1 MEAQIS
7 PLSQVDPA
15 ARLGKGVIVGPFCVV
30 GPQVVIGDYT
40 ELKSHVVLSGRTS
53 LGCHNK
59 LYPGCV
65 IGGEPQD
72 VSFQESETEVRIGDN
87 NLFREGVTVNKGAE
101 KEDGIT
107 RIGDRNMFM
116 ANSHIAHNCRIFND
130 VILVNGV
137 LLGGHVHVQDR
148 AIVSGNT
155 VVHHFS
161 TIGRLAFVSGGCR
174 VPHDIPPF
182 MLAAGSDNPTLK
194 TINIVGMRRAGI
206 SDSSIEVV
214 RTAFRLLY
222 RKRKSLE
229 EVREHFDSELQ
240 GSIPFEL
247 AQLLKFIEDQRAG
260 KLGRAREAVRNKD
273 HHSDDQDDV
282 QDSKAA

>member
-7 PLSQVDPA
+7 PLSQVDPSA
-15 ARLGKGVIVGPFCVV
+15 KLGKGVVIGPFCVV
-30 GPQVVIGDYT
+30 GPNVTIGDYT
-40 ELKSHVVLSGRTS
+40 QLASHVVLMGTTT
-53 LGCHNK
+53 LGAHNK

-72 VSFQESETEVRIGDN
+72 VSYQESETEVLIGDN
-87 NLFREGVTVNKGAE
+87 NLFREGVTVNRGAE

-107 RIGDRNMFM
+107 RIGNRNMFM
-116 ANSHIAHNCRIFND
+116 ANSHIAHNCRIYDD

-137 LLGGHVHVQDR
+137 LLGGHVHVHDR

-194 TINIVGMRRAGI
+194 TLNIVGMRRAGI
-206 SDSSIEVV
+206 SETSIDTVK
-214 RTAFRLLY
+214 TGFRMLY
-222 RKRKSLE
+222 RKRKTMA
-229 EVREHFDSELQ
+229 EVQAHFDETLDGVIPMEL
-240 GSIPFEL
+240 S
-247 AQLLKFIEDQRAG
+247 QLLQFIEAQRAG
-260 KLGRAREAVRNKD
+260 KLGRAREATRMQPPQEENEKRN
-273 HHSDDQDDV
+273 
-282 QDSKAA
+282 AA